1 MLRKHS
7 DLCYNKF
14 MKNIFRIFSYT
25 KPWTKHLAAATV
37 GLFLALAVNLTAPA
51 IIRRIIVIMEGT
63 QLEAYQ
69 NHIIVL
75 ALVLLG
81 LFLVRAFGQF
91 LNWYFAHI
99 ASWNMVSQIR
109 QKLYNHMQKLSM
121 GFYHNKQT
129 GELLSR
135 IVNDTMQFENML
147 AHAIPEMI
155 TNALTIIGVLAIL
168 LFISPLLTLLILIPI
183 PLMFILRG
191 LIKKMR
197 SHFRRGQKE
206 LAALSAVLQ
215 DNISGMR
222 EIQVF
227 NKQEFEAGR
236 VKEKADNHAN
246 NIIKALFRVGVL
258 NPTVLFITSIGTI
271 IVLIA
276 GPNLSLTTS
285 FQISDLVAFLLYI
298 NMFYAP
304 ITNLAR
310 LIEDIQHG
318 LVGAERVFE
327 VLDTQSEVKDREGAT
342 DISNAK
348 GEIEFKNVTFSY
360 EDNITVLNDI
370 SFKVGH
376 GQTLALVGPT
386 GVGKSTIGA
395 LVARFYDPTSGKIL
409 LDGKDTKDITV
420 KSLRDQLSIVL
431 QDVFLFNGTI
441 ADNIAYGSKD
451 ASREQIKYAAEIAC
465 ISEFIES
472 LPDGYDTLIGE
483 RGVRLSGGQKQ
494 RLSIA
499 RSVLREAP
507 ILILDEATSAVDTE
521 TERDIQLALDK
532 IAGTRTIIVI
542 AHRLSTIRKA
552 DIIIVLNKGKI
563 AEMGNHKELMEQNGI
578 YKNLY
583 KVYE

>member
-1 MLRKHS
+1 
-7 DLCYNKF
+7 
-14 MKNIFRIFSYT
+14 
-25 KPWTKHLAAATV
+25 
-37 GLFLALAVNLTAPA
+37 
-51 IIRRIIVIMEGT
+51 
-63 QLEAYQ
+63 
-69 NHIIVL
+69 
-75 ALVLLG
+75 
-81 LFLVRAFGQF
+81 
-91 LNWYFAHI
+91 
-99 ASWNMVSQIR
+99 
-109 QKLYNHMQKLSM
+109 MQKLSM

-147 AHAIPEMI
+147 AHAMPEMI
-155 TNALTIIGVLAIL
+155 VNALTIIGVLVIL
-168 LFISPLLTLLILIPI
+168 LFINPLLTLLILIPI
-183 PLMFILRG
+183 PLMFVLRG

-227 NKQEFEAGR
+227 NKQDFELER
-236 VKEKADNHAN
+236 VREKADNHAN

-258 NPTVLFITSIGTI
+258 NPTVLFITSIGTVI
-271 IVLIA
+271 ILIA
-276 GPNLSLTTS
+276 GPILSLETN

-298 NMFYAP
+298 GMFYAP

-327 VLDTQSEVKDREGAT
+327 ILDTESEIKDTENAV
-342 DISNAK
+342 DITYSN

-360 EDNITVLNDI
+360 EDNITVLDDI
-370 SFKVGH
+370 SFKVAA

-395 LVARFYDPTSGKIL
+395 LIARFYDPDSGEIL
-409 LDGKDTKDITV
+409 LDGKNTKDITI
-420 KSLRDQLSIVL
+420 KSLRDQLSLVL

-441 ADNIAYGSKD
+441 AENIAYGSENSD
-451 ASREQIKYAAEIAC
+451 IEQIKYAANIAC
-465 ISEFIES
+465 ISDFIES
-472 LPDGYDTLIGE
+472 LPEGYETLIGE

-499 RSVLREAP
+499 RSVLRQAP

-552 DIIIVLNKGKI
+552 DKIAVLSEGKI
-563 AEMGNHKELMEQNGI
+563 AEMGNHAELIAENGI
-578 YKNLY
+578 YKSLY
-583 KVYE
+583 EIYE